1 MADITSIEPYEAVT
15 VSDTTDETRTDL
27 PALIQRMENQIA
39 LQNQVIRQFLEHW
52 DSISQTHEVVIDNIE
67 IAANNGQLV
76 RTDIPMMPGYKPV
89 GVVGMKIGMTLY
101 TMYYGLESNNTK
113 IRCDFLNRSNTP
125 FSGSPGTATV
135 LYIKQL

>member
-52 DSISQTHEVVIDNIE
+52 DSISRTQVWFSNNGSLTMLGRDGIGLNRRVVI
-67 IAANNGQLV
+67 
-76 RTDIPMMPGYKPV
+76 
-89 GVVGMKIGMTLY
+89 
-101 TMYYGLESNNTK
+101 
-113 IRCDFLNRSNTP
+113 RSNCTMV
-125 FSGSPGTATV
+125 SQIEQGDTWVDAT
-135 LYIKQL
+135 